1 MNKEAGLSPGKFTE
15 VYAKKQLKRR
25 QIHEASSKLP
35 STKRRRLQLK
45 EERSNIRCA
54 NEVLE
59 GDTYASGIRQVLK
72 KRRNVNKMKPM
83 FSDSDMLCYQ
93 NYN

>member
-59 GDTYASGIRQVLK
+59 GDTYASGKFLK
-72 KRRNVNKMKPM
+72 KKRNVNKMKPM

>member
-1 MNKEAGLSPGKFTE
+1 MNKEAGLSPGKYTE

-25 QIHEASSKLP
+25 ENHEASSRLP

-59 GDTYASGIRQVLK
+59 GDTYASGK
-72 KRRNVNKMKPM
+72 
-83 FSDSDMLCYQ
+83 F
-93 NYN
+93 

>member
-1 MNKEAGLSPGKFTE
+1 MNKEAGLSPCKCTE
-15 VYAKKQLKRR
+15 VYAKKQLKKREN
-25 QIHEASSKLP
+25 HEASSKLL

-45 EERSNIRCA
+45 EERSNIQCA

-59 GDTYASGIRQVLK
+59 GDTYASGRFFK
-72 KRRNVNKMKPM
+72 KRNVNKMKPM

>member
-1 MNKEAGLSPGKFTE
+1 MFLKKGRGGVDKEA
-15 VYAKKQLKRR
+15 AKKR
-25 QIHEASSKLP
+25 QIHEASRKLP

-59 GDTYASGIRQVLK
+59 GDTYASGK
-72 KRRNVNKMKPM
+72 
-83 FSDSDMLCYQ
+83 F
-93 NYN
+93 

>member
-45 EERSNIRCA
+45 EEKSNIRCA

-59 GDTYASGIRQVLK
+59 GDTYASASFK